1 MPDLQG
7 APRTEAI
14 AWQHS
19 MLRMALGFT
28 VCCACTCVHVL
39 LLACPAKESP
49 LPAVGS
55 QEGRGCP
62 VAGPVGL
69 PRCSGWRAGG
79 SVGAGGQ
86 LIVEQKPAWT
96 SLSMFVRACVGSSW
110 SPLPEFWGLQC
121 MSAEADHES
130 CLPAGL
136 HCTSVVVHQRSCLC
150 LAGPSFFL
158 CGSLLLVLSKRLD
171 FIIGMCPV
179 PCH

>member
-1 MPDLQG
+1 
-7 APRTEAI
+7 
-14 AWQHS
+14 

-39 LLACPAKESP
+39 LLARPAKESP

-79 SVGAGGQ
+79 SVGAGGP
-86 LIVEQKPAWT
+86 LIVEQMPAWT
-96 SLSMFVRACVGSSW
+96 SPSVFVRACAGSSW
-110 SPLPEFWGLQC
+110 SLLPDFWGLQC
-121 MSAEADHES
+121 MSAESDDES

-136 HCTSVVVHQRSCLC
+136 HCTLVIVQQRPCLC
-150 LAGPSFFL
+150 LAGPQWVL
-158 CGSLLLVLSKRLD
+158 CGSLTLLLVLSKT
-171 FIIGMCPV
+171 P
-179 PCH
+179 